1 MVDLVQDADQDQ
13 NGETKEEGQRRRG
26 GDGEAET
33 LRARDGEPET
43 LRGEDGEA
51 ETARAGD
58 WRGCELGFRVAVGCG

>member
-43 LRGEDGEA
+43 LRGGDGESRRL
-51 ETARAGD
+51 ER
-58 WRGCELGFRVAVGCG
+58 L